1 MECGLYL
8 KMKTETKWILFK
20 RSVTLI
26 GFASGGL
33 GGFAIYQKDLALLV
47 ASISLGVG
55 AAAFSALIGFVDALS
70 KDFEKILEKL
80 QIE

>member
-1 MECGLYL
+1 MEHSLYL
-8 KMKTETKWILFK
+8 KMKTETKWILLK
-20 RSVTLI
+20 RFVTLI
-26 GFASGGL
+26 GLASGGL
-33 GGFAIYQKDLALLV
+33 GGFALYHKDLALLV

-55 AAAFSALIGFVDALS
+55 AAGFSALIGFVDALS